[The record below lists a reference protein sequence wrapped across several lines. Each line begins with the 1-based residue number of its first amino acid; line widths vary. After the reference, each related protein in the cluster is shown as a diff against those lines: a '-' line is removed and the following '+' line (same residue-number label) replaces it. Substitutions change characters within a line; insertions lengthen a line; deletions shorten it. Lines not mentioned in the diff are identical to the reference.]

1 MEQKVITNR
10 LDWMDWA
17 KAIAITIVV
26 FGHIYMPFSKWI
38 FGFHMPFFF
47 MLSGFLQ
54 KKRSVRDEAVN
65 SAKSL
70 LIPYVIYNVYLLIYS
85 LFTGEY
91 ASNYPL
97 DMLLGMQWN
106 LSMACRPL
114 WFLLSLFFMRMAY
127 AALSQKGSCVLAVLC
142 IVFVLVFH
150 GAAPMK
156 PQMNYFQIFEAVI
169 CFPFF
174 VIGILMHQY
183 KVEQVLD
190 HLPVALRYVCI
201 AIGLAV
207 GFYFVSIN
215 GGVIPF
221 RLMLSNVPLFYL
233 GAIFISISLIW
244 LIYQTLKVRNAY
256 IQLLSE
262 GTLLIFAVHQ
272 SICWPLRS
280 FVPSGTWGALAFT
293 MVTVIALSG
302 FVWLARK
309 YCPVLLGKMK

>member
-1 MEQKVITNR
+1 
-10 LDWMDWA
+10 
-17 KAIAITIVV
+17 
-26 FGHIYMPFSKWI
+26 
-38 FGFHMPFFF
+38 
-47 MLSGFLQ
+47 
-54 KKRSVRDEAVN
+54 
-65 SAKSL
+65 
-70 LIPYVIYNVYLLIYS
+70 
-85 LFTGEY
+85 
-91 ASNYPL
+91 
-97 DMLLGMQWN
+97 MLLGMQWN

-293 MVTVIALSG
+293 MATVLLLSG